1 MASTAD
7 AQHRAV
13 KMCLRQSATER
24 NELPRSVVKVPW
36 DAKERRLCTSDY

>member
-13 KMCLRQSATER
+13 NAGGVAVSRRVGGRRAGRDVVCEVVGRRVA
-24 NELPRSVVKVPW
+24 ELP
-36 DAKERRLCTSDY
+36 A